1 MATPMM
7 RIKKVIEEKL
17 RPQGVKLSRMRGGR
31 IYGWVISEAFEGVSE
46 VDRFQ
51 KIWKPLDRH
60 LASKDH
66 AQISI
71 LFGVTPS
78 EHTKLFEKTPRPS
91 LNNHRYSSHKLAGL
105 MRRARKAL
113 AQEYALGE
121 IELRRTDTG
130 RIAGQITSRSFAR
143 QDEHKRLDRIRKL
156 LEENLTAEDL
166 EHVGVIWLLTPRE
179 RKILI
184 DEED

>member
-1 MATPMM
+1 MATPMI

-17 RPQGVKLSRMRGGR
+17 RPQGVKLSRMKGGR

-51 KIWKPLDRH
+51 KIWTRLDRH
-60 LASKDH
+60 LAPKDH

-78 EHTKLFEKTPRPS
+78 EHTKLFENVPRTRR
-91 LNNHRYSSHKLAGL
+91 NNHRYSSHKLAGL
-105 MRRARKAL
+105 MRRVRKAL
-113 AQEYALGE
+113 AQEFALSE
-121 IELRRTDTG
+121 IELRRTDTS
-130 RIAGQITSRSFAR
+130 RVAGQITSRSFAR
-143 QDEHKRLDRIRKL
+143 QDEHKRLDRIHKL
-156 LEENLTAEDL
+156 LEKNLTAEDM
-166 EHVGVIWLLTPRE
+166 EHVGVIWPLTPRE

-184 DEED
+184 DEKD